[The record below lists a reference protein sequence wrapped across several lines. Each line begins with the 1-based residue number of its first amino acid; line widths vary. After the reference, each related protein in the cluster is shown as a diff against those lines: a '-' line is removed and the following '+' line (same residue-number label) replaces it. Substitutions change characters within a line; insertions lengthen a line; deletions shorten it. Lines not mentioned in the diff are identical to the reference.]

1 MLRKRPKSLDAPVV
15 SQTIRLEM
23 WAYKRCDQW
32 KRCYRYT
39 LVNEFRQHITTA
51 KNEIITGFE
60 LHSKL
65 QREKLYH
72 YNRAYTELSIVE
84 SNMDIMIYD
93 DFNVMSEKEW
103 AECAALI
110 DGIRGGL
117 SRLISSL
124 IKSDSGTD
132 FPNFGTESV
141 TTDYKDA

>member
-1 MLRKRPKSLDAPVV
+1 
-15 SQTIRLEM
+15 
-23 WAYKRCDQW
+23 
-32 KRCYRYT
+32 
-39 LVNEFRQHITTA
+39 
-51 KNEIITGFE
+51 
-60 LHSKL
+60 
-65 QREKLYH
+65 
-72 YNRAYTELSIVE
+72 
-84 SNMDIMIYD
+84 MDIMIYD

-124 IKSDSGTD
+124 LKSDSGTD